1 MKIKILSLA
10 LLTAYLSASAFPYVN
25 GASTVLYTNV
35 TDPMLMSFAPD
46 GTLYVGRDNRGS
58 GGDAYD
64 LVFISKVGTN
74 ASSVVNHGTTLTKDP
89 DAVVYDQL
97 GLVSGTPGSVIVG
110 GTTGTNTSI
119 ISKIAPNG
127 VVTTLFGG
135 VLANLGNPR
144 QFIFNSAGRM
154 YVTDSVYGQ
163 VLTTTS
169 GAAPTLLCISSNA
182 HGIALDVSN
191 RLAVTSVTEPRIQL
205 FNTNG
210 TLINANFAAV
220 RAESPIVR
228 GPGDAFWGSDL
239 YAVNIANQLIRISPA
254 GAITVMGGGF
264 ANQFEMAFGPSNV
277 LYVSELYT
285 DRIYRIAEKI
295 VNVPLPI
302 HWWPGEGNAN
312 DIIGGAN
319 GFLTVA
325 EGYSSNSTTPKV
337 SFPAGVVGQC
347 FQYDTNGTAFNF
359 GTNTCNAGTNDFTLS
374 FWFNTTTNFQRGLFG
389 KQRWCN
395 YIPGWSVYLLAF
407 TGKLQFFNTGSGPSS
422 STEHNSDVSVADG
435 LWHHIALVRLQ
446 TNCFIYVDGV
456 IQTGPHGGGS
466 TAQSTTGLTDLNN
479 NSQFTMGGAN
489 GVIMVSMDTSRSTGA
504 ISLGT

>member
-1 MKIKILSLA
+1 MHTPLRIVLC
-10 LLTAYLSASAFPYVN
+10 LLLGSALSASALPYVN
-25 GASTVLYTNV
+25 GAATVLYTNV

-64 LVFISKVGTN
+64 FVFVSKVGTN
-74 ASSVVNHGTTLTKDP
+74 ASSVANYGSSSTKDP

-127 VVTTLFGG
+127 TVTTLFGG
-135 VLANLGNPR
+135 VLTNLGNPR
-144 QFIFNSAGRM
+144 QFIFNSAGRL

-163 VLTTTS
+163 VLTTAS
-169 GAAPTLLCISSNA
+169 GAALVVLCNSSNA
-182 HGIALDVSN
+182 HGIAFDVSN

-210 TLINANFAAV
+210 TLLNANFAAV

-239 YAVNIANQLIRISPA
+239 YAVNAANQLIRISPA
-254 GAITVMGGGF
+254 GTTTVMGGGF

-285 DRIYRIAEKI
+285 DRIYRITEKI

-312 DIIGGAN
+312 DLIGGAN
-319 GFLTVA
+319 GLLAPA
-325 EGYSSNSTTPKV
+325 EGYTTNSTTPKA
-337 SFPAGVVGQC
+337 SYPAGVLGNV
-347 FQYDTNGTAFNF
+347 
-359 GTNTCNAGTNDFTLS
+359 
-374 FWFNTTTNFQRGLFG
+374 FNTTPT
-389 KQRWCN
+389 
-395 YIPGWSVYLLAF
+395 A
-407 TGKLQFFNTGSGPSS
+407 
-422 STEHNSDVSVADG
+422 
-435 LWHHIALVRLQ
+435 RLSISAR
-446 TNCFIYVDGV
+446 TPA
-456 IQTGPHGGGS
+456 TRAR
-466 TAQSTTGLTDLNN
+466 T
-479 NSQFTMGGAN
+479 
-489 GVIMVSMDTSRSTGA
+489 TSRCRSG
-504 ISLGT
+504 S